1 MTARMPSAYGR
12 NRRADNGGWGA
23 QSAPAMVHWKGAAW
37 PSIQKQQQQQQQ
49 QQVAAAVTP
58 PPTQARASK
67 SACMYI
73 AGPSQVWVPNH
84 VAAIV
89 FACKMRSKGKRKGR
103 GGGRVGVCR
112 PWVGWEQKGKPKG
125 CVDLPV
131 LPACLPAW
139 KRTTTCL
146 HTWTTYYTC
155 VHAYRHTHTHTL
167 TYIHTLTCVS
177 RIPHGRERG

>member
-12 NRRADNGGWGA
+12 HRRTENRGWEAQRAHHQRSTGEGRHGR
-23 QSAPAMVHWKGAAW
+23 PF
-37 PSIQKQQQQQQQ
+37 QKQQ
-49 QQVAAAVTP
+49 QQVAAATVTP
-58 PPTQARASK
+58 LRRGPE

-103 GGGRVGVCR
+103 GGGGGRVGVCR
-112 PWVGWEQKGKPKG
+112 PWVGWEKKGKPKG

-131 LPACLPAW
+131 LSCPACLPAW

-155 VHAYRHTHTHTL
+155 VHAYRHTHTHT
-167 TYIHTLTCVS
+167 YIHL
-177 RIPHGRERG
+177 HA